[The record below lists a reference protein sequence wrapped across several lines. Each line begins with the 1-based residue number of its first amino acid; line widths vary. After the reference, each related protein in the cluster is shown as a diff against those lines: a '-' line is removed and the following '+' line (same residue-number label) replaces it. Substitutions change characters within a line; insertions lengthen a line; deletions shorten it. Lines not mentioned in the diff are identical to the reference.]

1 MMGSPSDEAFDYL
14 ANVPLCMVALD
25 DRGRAVQI
33 NETFKADE
41 ATTLRAAIERGVG
54 SLSETLIGIGL
65 SLSYHLVLALGG
77 VIRYSSKL
85 GLTKFWFSLPRE
97 HETLALSFEPPRV
110 ISPSDEMITKP
121 AMQIFDGSPV
131 VLVPVP
137 ASRKRSC
144 CDQETEAGGRQMKFL
159 REQSITPVPIPARSI
174 ASCGLQAMD
183 PPSILVV
190 EDTAMCAK
198 LLCTTLRKALCSATW
213 VQNGQEAVDLLRA
226 SAPGMYNLI
235 LMDLR
240 MPVMDGLTATAI
252 IKKELKINTPVIALT
267 GDTSQD
273 VKSQCEAIGFSE
285 FCGKPMTRA
294 QLLNIVEK
302 YTGYRCVTK

>member
-1 MMGSPSDEAFDYL
+1 M
-14 ANVPLCMVALD
+14 
-25 DRGRAVQI
+25 
-33 NETFKADE
+33 DE

-54 SLSETLIGIGL
+54 SLHEALIGIGL

-77 VIRYSSKL
+77 DIHYSSKP
-85 GLTKFWFSLPRE
+85 GLTKFWFSLPQE
-97 HETLALSFEPPRV
+97 HETLALSFEPPCVMSTSHERIADV
-110 ISPSDEMITKP
+110 ILTGHEQIATPNMKFPSKTANAIHTCTERIPRPDIKYFQQDP
-121 AMQIFDGSPV
+121 DAP
-131 VLVPVP
+131 VPVQ
-137 ASRKRSC
+137 ASRKRRCSSS
-144 CDQETEAGGRQMKFL
+144 QEEEADGRQTKFF
-159 REQSITPVPIPARSI
+159 RELYITPVPVPMQSI
-174 ASCGLQAMD
+174 ASSGLQAMN

-198 LLCTTLRKALCSATW
+198 LLCTTLTKVQSSTTW

-226 SAPGMYNLI
+226 SAPDMYNLI
-235 LMDLR
+235 VMDLR